1 MLTQGG
7 GCGTVGR
14 VVVSDIKGPLFESNL
29 WYNFIMNILLF
40 TVEKTKIKKKE
51 AGNGQ
56 FEKIFSSSKKKLKG
70 REENKKK

>member
-1 MLTQGG
+1 
-7 GCGTVGR
+7 
-14 VVVSDIKGPLFESNL
+14 
-29 WYNFIMNILLF
+29 MNILLF